1 MKTLVLSMIS
11 IAATVAA
18 MTACTSEGDPI
29 DNIDNGQPVEI
40 KASAG
45 IGEIITK
52 TAGVITEGTDIENIE
67 FIKTE
72 KETLPTDWN
81 TEVLTAI
88 DATINSTD
96 GFKFSTP
103 QYYNP
108 IATIQS
114 HLIGYHP
121 KTEGGG
127 TRNKNIVTYT
137 TITGQEDIMCT
148 GITSGNK
155 KDNITKKLN
164 FTFDHQLAQYTFK
177 IQAADQQAVTTWGK
191 ITSIKL
197 IGQQTAATLTL
208 NTKALAFTGD
218 SNGEII
224 VGTDKTGFDTT
235 DPVNNPIA
243 FGSPIMVQPN
253 QTDMKVKVTTENN
266 PEGIEVPLTVASVVS
281 TSYIVTLTFKATE
294 IGATATIG
302 EWLTGT
308 GSGDVQ

>member
-11 IAATVAA
+11 IAATIAA

-45 IGEIITK
+45 IGQIITK
-52 TAGVITEGTDIENIE
+52 TAGVITDGKDVENIE
-67 FIKTE
+67 FVIVE
-72 KETLPTDWN
+72 KESVPSDWS
-81 TEVLTAI
+81 TEALKAT
-88 DATINSTD
+88 DATINTD

-108 IATIQS
+108 ISTIKS

-127 TRNKNIVTYT
+127 SRSNNVVTYT

-148 GITSGNK
+148 GIVSGNK
-155 KDNITKKLN
+155 EDNKTKALD

-177 IQAADQQAVTTWGK
+177 IQAEDQQAVATWGK
-191 ITSIKL
+191 ISSIKL
-197 IGQQTAATLTL
+197 IGQQTTATLTL
-208 NTKALAFTGD
+208 DTKTGEFTGV
-218 SNGEII
+218 STGEIT
-224 VGTDKTGFDTT
+224 VGDEAKAFDAT
-235 DPVNNPIA
+235 DPVNNA
-243 FGSPIMVQPN
+243 VTYGSPIMVKPD
-253 QTDMKVKVTTENN
+253 QTNMKVKIVTEKN
-266 PEGIEVPLTVASVVS
+266 PGIEIPLTVASVKS

-294 IGATATIG
+294 IGATAKIG
-302 EWLTGT
+302 EWKTGVGT
-308 GSGDVQ
+308 GDVQ